1 MNINENTS
9 GVFRW
14 LVPVSKDLGGGTL
27 STKCH
32 SSFEC
37 VNAPEE
43 HFEFCSRLYLL
54 SQVELTCQERKKKP
68 SSMHLC
74 LMLLFLLNNRTY
86 TKLRAKQKVTSV
98 FCCPSFNHIP
108 LFLTE

>member
-9 GVFRW
+9 GVCRW

-37 VNAPEE
+37 VNAPVE
-43 HFEFCSRLYLL
+43 HFEFCLQVLL
-54 SQVELTCQERKKKP
+54 TISGATDLSGEKKE
-68 SSMHLC
+68 
-74 LMLLFLLNNRTY
+74 T
-86 TKLRAKQKVTSV
+86 
-98 FCCPSFNHIP
+98 
-108 LFLTE
+108 